1 MQASEYVVE
10 LDDYAK
16 LSSVVAALIAKTC
29 VAVLT
34 VEPSHGPKEGGTVV
48 VVGGYGF
55 SQSID
60 RSSSSAAAACRF
72 GSTSSELVA
81 FVNDTSVVCR
91 TTAGEPGATVPV
103 SYAADG
109 VAFCSSAANFA
120 YDGGGGGCPSPD
132 CDGHGQCVNDQCF
145 CNEGW
150 SGPNCD
156 EQSCPHDCCGHGT
169 CDGASGTC
177 TCNDGYAGP
186 DCCNEVCRDA
196 NAHARGVR
204 LMHAHALSGLILL
217 FLECRLSCAASTAS
231 QTQNSLVT
239 SFLHLGWLSVGRGF
253 ALDDSLMSLLKAGK

>member
-1 MQASEYVVE
+1 ME

-34 VEPSHGPKEGGTVV
+34 VQPSHGPKEGGTVV

-55 SQSID
+55 SQSSNAD
-60 RSSSSAAAACRF
+60 HKSSSSSAAAACRF
-72 GSTSSELVA
+72 GSTASELVT
-81 FVNDTSVVCR
+81 FVNSTAVVCR
-91 TTAGEPGATVPV
+91 TTAGDAGATVPV

-109 VAFCSSAANFA
+109 VQFCASAAEYV
-120 YDGGGGGCPSPD
+120 YDGGGGGCPTPD

-145 CNEGW
+145 CDKGW

-186 DCCNEVCRDA
+186 DCCNEVGGC
-196 NAHARGVR
+196 G
-204 LMHAHALSGLILL
+204 
-217 FLECRLSCAASTAS
+217 
-231 QTQNSLVT
+231 
-239 SFLHLGWLSVGRGF
+239 SFFG
-253 ALDDSLMSLLKAGK
+253 AMSLPQCPYPHAYVHTRACVKEGRKEGWMEGARSIHPWAHS